1 MPPIIAFALQGLLI
15 SGMFTGY
22 YYIALRNTAL
32 HYFNRFFLLATMM
45 ISLTLPLLHLKWDAP
60 ALARTVAVGN
70 LLNNL
75 SARTFRDPNFAWSVE
90 RLLLTAWAVISL
102 FLFSVLLAKM
112 YKILS
117 LKRKYV
123 TQKRKGYLFIGTD
136 LPEAPFSFF
145 NYLFWKN
152 DISPEEVLG
161 KKIVLHELTH
171 IRQGHS
177 YDKLFSQVVTCLF
190 WMNPFYWIIQKELN
204 MIHEFIS
211 DENSIQD
218 RDTASFAQM
227 LLLSVGNGRY
237 LQPQHSFFQSP
248 IKRRILILSAT
259 MPVNYSR
266 LRKWMVLPLCLFGLG
281 LVSFQGDSRQQGIRV
296 DKSIQIF
303 SHDEVIAD
311 TARDSTK
318 QKPQEWTPAKVH
330 QLVVQIV
337 RTPPDVL
344 FYVNGVVTPRENVKK
359 LDPDKIATINIFRGK
374 DAISRHGEKAKN
386 GVIEFTTP

>member
-1 MPPIIAFALQGLLI
+1 
-15 SGMFTGY
+15 
-22 YYIALRNTAL
+22 
-32 HYFNRFFLLATMM
+32 
-45 ISLTLPLLHLKWDAP
+45 
-60 ALARTVAVGN
+60 
-70 LLNNL
+70 
-75 SARTFRDPNFAWSVE
+75 
-90 RLLLTAWAVISL
+90 
-102 FLFSVLLAKM
+102 
-112 YKILS
+112 
-117 LKRKYV
+117 
-123 TQKRKGYLFIGTD
+123 
-136 LPEAPFSFF
+136 
-145 NYLFWKN
+145 LFWKN

-211 DENSIQD
+211 DETSIQD

-248 IKRRILILSAT
+248 IKRRILLLSAT

-303 SHDEVIAD
+303 SDNEALAD
-311 TARDSTK
+311 TARDSAK

-337 RTPPDVL
+337 RNPPDVL

-374 DAISRHGEKAKN
+374 DAISRHGERAKN